1 VARSPANA
9 EPVSTDDRDML
20 SSSELARLTGV
31 STDTLR
37 HYERKRVL
45 SRPARLSNGYRRYP
59 PEAIVRVRLIQRAL
73 QVGFSLDELARSL
86 GERERGGVPCRRVRA
101 LVAERLAELEVRTR
115 DLVTLGGEMRQLLDE
130 WDTRLAS
137 APAGKQA
144 RLLDLLVSPEPIV
157 PMKPASL
164 VGRTLLGAR
173 RPRNGSRTGR
183 R

>member
-1 VARSPANA
+1 VQAASA
-9 EPVSTDDRDML
+9 EGRATF

-45 SRPARLSNGYRRYP
+45 SRPTRLSNGYRRYP
-59 PEAIVRVRLIQRAL
+59 AEAAVRVQLIQRAL

-86 GERERGGVPCRRVRA
+86 GERERGGVPCRGVRA
-101 LVAERLAELEVRTR
+101 LVAERLAELDARTR

-130 WDTRLAS
+130 WDTRLAA

-144 RLLDLLVSPEPIV
+144 RLLDLLVRPGPIA
-157 PMKPASL
+157 PMKPASQ
-164 VGRTLLGAR
+164 VGNTLLRAW
-173 RPRNGSRTGR
+173 RPPKGSRTGHR
-183 R
+183 